1 MATFLALFVGGL
13 RVNATATNTV
23 VFLETMATNAVKPW
37 TGSGCNYPWTV
48 TFNVNNPFEQNVN
61 ANYAG
66 NPCGLSF
73 KSGTTNLADSMITTA
88 QGINAQGNSGTVDFY
103 LQIPAPLPT
112 NSYAGWAMQIN
123 PGTGVFTTRL
133 SGQTTNGFGW
143 THYTYTLQSSE
154 LVSNLTLRFQFN
166 ESAVSNRI
174 FLDDI
179 SVTVQTGTSNAIIP
193 FTAQYVR
200 IPGGYYLMGDQ
211 FGYIDLKHYTDEVPV
226 HNVYI
231 SPLYMDTT
239 LVTCREYCDFLNC
252 GAGARTD

>member
-1 MATFLALFVGGL
+1 MKKRNLVLSWALL
-13 RVNATATNTV
+13 ILSATAVGRLGATTTNTV

-37 TGSGCNYPWTV
+37 TTGTGCNYAWTV
-48 TFNVNNPFEQNVN
+48 VGSSFEQNAN

-103 LQIPAPLPT
+103 LQIPAPLT
-112 NSYAGWAMQIN
+112 ANSYAGWTMQIN

-166 ESAVSNRI
+166 ESAAGNRI
-174 FLDDI
+174 FLDQI
-179 SVTVQTGTSNAIIP
+179 ALTTTTGTSNADHSIHGAIRADSRRKFFDGRP
-193 FTAQYVR
+193 VR
-200 IPGGYYLMGDQ
+200 L
-211 FGYIDLKHYTDEVPV
+211 H
-226 HNVYI
+226 
-231 SPLYMDTT
+231 
-239 LVTCREYCDFLNC
+239 
-252 GAGARTD
+252 